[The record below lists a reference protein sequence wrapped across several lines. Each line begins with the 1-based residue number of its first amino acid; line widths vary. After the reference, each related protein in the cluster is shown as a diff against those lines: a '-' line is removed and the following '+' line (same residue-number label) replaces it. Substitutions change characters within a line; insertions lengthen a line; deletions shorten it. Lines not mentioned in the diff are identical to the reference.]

1 MARLLDEEV
10 SRAVTDG
17 LRKIGYTYVTLDL
30 LGFRSGSMN
39 EGFFKKKRETH
50 SKVGSSHE

>member
-1 MARLLDEEV
+1 MPRLIEEEM
-10 SRAVTDG
+10 SRTVTDG

-39 EGFFKKKRETH
+39 EGFFKKK
-50 SKVGSSHE
+50 KA